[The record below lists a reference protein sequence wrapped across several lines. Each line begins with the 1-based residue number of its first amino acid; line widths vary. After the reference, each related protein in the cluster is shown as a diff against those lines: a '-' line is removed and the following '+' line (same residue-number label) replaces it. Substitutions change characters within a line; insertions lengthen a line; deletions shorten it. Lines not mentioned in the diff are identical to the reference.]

1 MSEFRIEKLRR
12 RVAIDLVG
20 GARLDGD
27 VFLQPSARYRNGPQT
42 PSELFNEPDPFIPV
56 ATGDD
61 AFTLVAKAQVLRVQF
76 PADSTDTDEREVE
89 GVAVDVT
96 LADGSFAS
104 GTLRLEMR
112 AERPRLLDFLNAD
125 DRAPFLTLRSA
136 ADVILINRRLIAQV
150 RQRR

>member
-27 VFLQPSARYRNGPQT
+27 VFLQQSARYRSGPQS
-42 PSELFNEPDPFIPV
+42 PAELFNEPDPFVPI
-56 ATGDD
+56 ATSD
-61 AFTLVAKAQVLRVQF
+61 ADFVLVAKAQVLRVQF
-76 PADSTDTDEREVE
+76 APDAADTDDREVE
-89 GVAVDVT
+89 GVAVEIV
-96 LADGSFAS
+96 LADGSFAN
-104 GTLRLEMR
+104 GELRLEMR

-125 DRAPFLTLRSA
+125 DRESFLTLRSA
-136 ADVILINRRLIAQV
+136 ADVLLINRRQIAQV

>member
-27 VFLQPSARYRNGPQT
+27 VFLQPSARYRSSPQT
-42 PSELFNEPDPFIPV
+42 PAELLNEPDPFVPV
-56 ATGDD
+56 ATSEDEF
-61 AFTLVAKAQVLRVQF
+61 ALVAKAQIIRVQF
-76 PADSTDTDEREVE
+76 PPDRTDTDDREVE
-89 GVAVDVT
+89 GVAVDVV
-96 LADGSFAS
+96 LADGSSAT
-104 GTLRLEMR
+104 GALRLEMR
-112 AERPRLLDFLNAD
+112 GERPRLLDFLNAD
-125 DRAPFLTLRSA
+125 DRESFLTLRSA